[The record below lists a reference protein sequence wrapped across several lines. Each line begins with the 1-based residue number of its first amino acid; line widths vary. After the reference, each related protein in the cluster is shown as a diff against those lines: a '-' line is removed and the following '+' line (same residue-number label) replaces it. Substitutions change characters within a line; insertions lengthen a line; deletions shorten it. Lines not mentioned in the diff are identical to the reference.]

1 MKTHFKLGTKLM
13 FLTLVL
19 SLVPILVV
27 TILNVR
33 NSATSCARSVDQ
45 DFGNMV
51 GFVWEVLDAREELVK
66 KAEIGDELVLILQA
80 REQEKNFVI
89 KEDQE
94 SIKNWRAAMDQIKKS
109 SAYVGESAREACSS
123 MKRCSTSLSRACSP
137 TWANWP
143 GKDRLLRH
151 KYASG

>member
-13 FLTLVL
+13 VLTLVL

-33 NSATSCARSVDQ
+33 NSGNVLRQVVDQ

-51 GFVWEVLDAREELVK
+51 GFVWEVLEAREELVK
-66 KAEIGDELVLILQA
+66 KAEIGDELVSILQA

-109 SAYVGESAREACSS
+109 SAYVG
-123 MKRCSTSLSRACSP
+123 
-137 TWANWP
+137 
-143 GKDRLLRH
+143 
-151 KYASG
+151 